1 MKNKNTNQDASTEEE
16 DFSVEDMFN
25 DTNEEEN
32 PNEAGEENSYE
43 DADTANEDA
52 DQDNSDQEDE
62 DDSQEDGEEEDPITR
77 LANIL
82 SKKEQEQS
90 KEEDQAPGEDSPQI
104 QLYQPTEEELQQVL
118 EGGEEGVKAFSSV
131 IEKVRQDSFQIAKV
145 LQSQLISELRP
156 YIQMANSMKETN
168 LRQEFFASN
177 QDLEGLDPLVDSVI
191 AQLKAEKFQASDKK
205 QLFSEIAKRTK
216 KQLNLVQKRTGS
228 KQNKRNDN
236 NPKMARLPQNGGA
249 RPGKRQNNSEE
260 LKGSALAKSLFGE

>member
-1 MKNKNTNQDASTEEE
+1 MKTKNASQDTNTEEQ

-25 DTNEEEN
+25 DGNEENDTINEEE
-32 PNEAGEENSYE
+32 ESYEEDENSSE
-43 DADTANEDA
+43 
-52 DQDNSDQEDE
+52 EDE
-62 DDSQEDGEEEDPITR
+62 DASLQEDGDSDKEGDEEDDPITR

-82 SKKEQEQS
+82 SKKEQERA
-90 KEEDQAPGEDSPQI
+90 KETEQAPQEEVPPI

-118 EGGEEGVKAFSSV
+118 EGGEEGVKAFSNV

-145 LQSQLISELRP
+145 LQTQLINELRP

-191 AQLKAEKFQASDKK
+191 SQLKAEKFQASDKK

-228 KQNKRNDN
+228 KQNKGNDN

-249 RPGKRQNNSEE
+249 RPGKRQTSSED
-260 LKGSALAKSLFGE
+260 LKGSALAKSLFG